1 MCFVNARQHST
12 FLKHVKRLAFSDN
25 RKMRK
30 VANAVPVNKV
40 GASEAESAVLC
51 VNFFV
56 LGRAQVM
63 FDLSGWGES
72 SFQGLQKEAPL
83 APQVAK
89 V

>member
-1 MCFVNARQHST
+1 MRNST
-12 FLKHVKRLAFSDN
+12 ALFLKNLKSVAFSN
-25 RKMRK
+25 NPKMRK
-30 VANAVPVNKV
+30 VANAGPANKV

-51 VNFFV
+51 VNFPV
-56 LGRAQVM
+56 LGPAQVM

-72 SFQGLQKEAPL
+72 SFQGLRKEAPL